1 MAIKVLAIGDVG
13 NIIHTISK
21 YTKSEIHIINFF
33 KDGAGNYT
41 YENDVETFSNYKIND
56 HVKKINEI
64 ADEYDVCITMGTGER
79 IAYLVDLNYI
89 TFYVGRDIDA
99 PRFIKNSKEE
109 WFDEPLHKLNF
120 LERFFYKKTFENA
133 IAHLAYTWVFE
144 HLKKYTNQGI
154 KMDMIPVN
162 QEIFKPDLKP
172 LEIKKEK
179 FTFFSPQRMGRPKG
193 TDLIWKAL
201 PLCKSDFEIIQVEW
215 YDVSTNE
222 ELEIKKELIK
232 TKPPQVKL
240 VPMIKR
246 EDMSRYYNH
255 ADAVL
260 GNMRIG
266 TYALIELEGIICK
279 KPVIQY
285 TNPKMKIFANGKELI
300 SPMIP
305 TSNDPKIIAETI
317 DKIVLN
323 EQFREELL
331 NKEYNFAREIS
342 DPEKNALWWDDFFN
356 EIHKKYPK
364 IRKNS
369 SGFQIKIR
377 LLLILIGNR
386 LYWGKIKKIFRKNV

>member
-64 ADEYDVCITMGTGER
+64 AEEYDVCITMGTGER
-79 IAYLVDLNYI
+79 IAYLADLNYI

-144 HLKKYTNQGI
+144 HLKKYTNHGI

-162 QEIFKPDLKP
+162 QEIFKPNLKP
-172 LEIKKEK
+172 LELEKKK

-266 TYALIELEGIICK
+266 TYALIELEAIICK

-285 TNPKMKIFANGKELI
+285 TNPEMKILANGKELI

>member
-79 IAYLVDLNYI
+79 IAYLADLNYI

-144 HLKKYTNQGI
+144 HLKKYTNHGI

-162 QEIFKPDLKP
+162 QEIFKPNLKP
-172 LEIKKEK
+172 LELEKKK

-266 TYALIELEGIICK
+266 TYALIELEAIICK

-285 TNPKMKIFANGKELI
+285 TNPEMKILANGEELI

>member
-56 HVKKINEI
+56 HVKKIDEI

-109 WFDEPLHKLNF
+109 WFNEPLHKLNF

-266 TYALIELEGIICK
+266 TYALIELEAIICK

-285 TNPKMKIFANGKELI
+285 TNPEMKILANGKELI

>member
-1 MAIKVLAIGDVG
+1 
-13 NIIHTISK
+13 
-21 YTKSEIHIINFF
+21 
-33 KDGAGNYT
+33 
-41 YENDVETFSNYKIND
+41 
-56 HVKKINEI
+56 
-64 ADEYDVCITMGTGER
+64 
-79 IAYLVDLNYI
+79 
-89 TFYVGRDIDA
+89 
-99 PRFIKNSKEE
+99 
-109 WFDEPLHKLNF
+109 
-120 LERFFYKKTFENA
+120 
-133 IAHLAYTWVFE
+133 
-144 HLKKYTNQGI
+144 
-154 KMDMIPVN
+154 MIPVN
-162 QEIFKPDLKP
+162 QEIFKPNLKP
-172 LEIKKEK
+172 LELEKKK

-222 ELEIKKELIK
+222 ELEIKKELVK

-266 TYALIELEGIICK
+266 TYALIELEAIICK

-285 TNPKMKIFANGKELI
+285 TNPEMKILANGKELI

>member
-1 MAIKVLAIGDVG
+1 MVIKVLAIGDVG

-41 YENDVETFSNYKIND
+41 YENDVETFSNYKIKD
-56 HVKKINEI
+56 HVKKINQI
-64 ADEYDVCITMGTGER
+64 ADQYDVCITMGTGER
-79 IAYLVDLNYI
+79 IAYLADLNYI

-99 PRFIKNSKEE
+99 PRFVKNSKEE
-109 WFDEPLHKLNF
+109 WFNEPLHKLNF

-133 IAHLAYTWVFE
+133 IKHLAYTWVFE
-144 HLKKYTNQGI
+144 HLKKYTDHGI

-172 LEIKKEK
+172 LELEKKK

-222 ELEIKKELIK
+222 ELEIKNELIK

-240 VPMIKR
+240 IPMVKR
-246 EDMSRYYNH
+246 EDMSRYYNY

-285 TNPKMKIFANGKELI
+285 TNPKMKIVANGKELI
-300 SPMIP
+300 SPMVP

-331 NKEYNFAREIS
+331 DKEYNFAREIS
-342 DPEKNALWWDDFFN
+342 DPKKNALWWDSFFN

-369 SGFQIKIR
+369 SSFQIKFR

-386 LYWGKIKKIFRKNV
+386 VYLAKMKKIFQKNV

>member
-79 IAYLVDLNYI
+79 IAYLADLNYI

-162 QEIFKPDLKP
+162 QEIFKPNLKP
-172 LEIKKEK
+172 LELEKKK

-266 TYALIELEGIICK
+266 TYALIELEAIICK

-285 TNPKMKIFANGKELI
+285 TNPEMKILANGKELI

>member
-1 MAIKVLAIGDVG
+1 MTLKVLAIGDVG
-13 NIIHTISK
+13 NIIHTISQ
-21 YTKSEIHIINFF
+21 YTKSEIHIVNFF
-33 KDGAGNYT
+33 KDGAGTYT
-41 YENDVETFSNYKIND
+41 YEKDVETFSNYKIKD

-64 ADEYDVCITMGTGER
+64 ADQYDVCITMGTGER
-79 IAYLVDLNYI
+79 IAYLSDLNYV

-109 WFDEPLHKLNF
+109 WFNEPLHKLNF
-120 LERFFYKKTFENA
+120 IERWFYRKTFQNA

-144 HLKKYTNQGI
+144 HLKKYTANGI

-162 QEIFKPDLKP
+162 KEIFKPDLKP
-172 LEIKKEK
+172 LEMKKEK

-201 PLCKSDFEIIQVEW
+201 PLCKSDFEIIQVDW

-222 ELEIKKELIK
+222 ELEIKKELEE
-232 TKPPQVKL
+232 TKPSQVKL
-240 VPMIKR
+240 IPMIRR
-246 EDMSRYYNH
+246 EDMSRYYNY

-279 KPVIQY
+279 KPVIQF
-285 TNPKMKIFANGKELI
+285 TNPKMKILANGKELK
-300 SPMIP
+300 SPMVP

-323 EQFREELL
+323 KEFRDKLL
-331 NKEYNFAREIS
+331 ENEYEFAKEIS
-342 DPEKNALWWDDFFN
+342 DPEKNALWWDNFFN
-356 EIHKKYPK
+356 EIHKKHPK

-369 SGFQIKIR
+369 SSYKIKFR

-386 LYWGKIKKIFRKNV
+386 LYWYKVKKIFQKTR

>member
-1 MAIKVLAIGDVG
+1 MVIKVLAIGDVG

-79 IAYLVDLNYI
+79 IAYLADLNYI

-109 WFDEPLHKLNF
+109 WFNEPLHKLNF

-144 HLKKYTNQGI
+144 HLKKYTNHGI

-162 QEIFKPDLKP
+162 QEIFKPNLKP
-172 LEIKKEK
+172 LELEKKK

-266 TYALIELEGIICK
+266 TYALIELEAIICK

-285 TNPKMKIFANGKELI
+285 TNPEMKILANGKELI

>member
-79 IAYLVDLNYI
+79 IAYLADLNYI

-144 HLKKYTNQGI
+144 HLKKYTNHGI

-162 QEIFKPDLKP
+162 QEIFKPNLKP
-172 LEIKKEK
+172 LELEKKK

-266 TYALIELEGIICK
+266 TYALIELEAIICK

-285 TNPKMKIFANGKELI
+285 TNPEMKILANGKELI